1 MLLLEENIIRKEY
14 DEVSNDIYA
23 ALFTSTQ
30 LIDEYSELLKQA
42 LLKKVFTTK
51 EQKAHIIQFLAKL
64 KTQRELVELSQ
75 NPTLLQ
81 QTHQAAESF
90 ARKTVVNL

>member
-75 NPTLLQ
+75 NSTLLQ

-90 ARKTVVNL
+90 ARKMVENS